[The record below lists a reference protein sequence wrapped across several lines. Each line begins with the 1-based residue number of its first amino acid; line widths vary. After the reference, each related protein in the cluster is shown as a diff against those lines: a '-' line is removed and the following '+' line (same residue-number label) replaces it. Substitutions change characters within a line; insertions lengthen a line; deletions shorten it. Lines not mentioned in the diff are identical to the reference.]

1 MRDLANLTP
10 AGVTL
15 TGLQLKKIQNVTHM
29 EINAAIQ
36 YTDENFRDALLSRFL
51 ASLDRSSGMKRA
63 LPAEIVVTQPA
74 VRQKDPVKE
83 MPKVVFIK
91 ATYEVVR

>member
-15 TGLQLKKIQNVTHM
+15 TGLQVKKVQNATHI
-29 EINAAIQ
+29 EINATIQ
-36 YTDENFRDALLSRFL
+36 YTDENFKDALLSRFL
-51 ASLDRSSGMKRA
+51 TSLDRSSNLKKA
-63 LPAEIVVTQPA
+63 LPPEIVVSQPA

-83 MPKVVFIK
+83 MPKVVFMK